1 MKQIT
6 TKQLETLA
14 LADKAEVAR
23 WEEYS
28 ANDWLKENSKH
39 VVWIETKKADKTLFG
54 EWSKGW
60 KVEMRRAAKE
70 KARLDLIAKFKRQH
84 VLEMDGALW
93 LNNWELITSLSGE

>member
-28 ANDWLKENSKH
+28 IRDWIVENAQFIG
-39 VVWIETKKADKTLFG
+39 WIETKKADKTLFG
-54 EWSKGW
+54 EWPKGW
-60 KVEMRRAAKE
+60 KAEMKRAAKE
-70 KARLDLIAKFKRQH
+70 KARLDLIAKFKRQNI
-84 VLEMDGALW
+84 LEMDGALW
-93 LNNWELITSLSGE
+93 LNNLDLINQISK